1 VTTLTAAPSPIART
15 LISVLAVSVDAIV
28 AADLTGRGID
38 VIDTIGPR
46 ASTPHALVL
55 PLRL

>member
-1 VTTLTAAPSPIART
+1 MART
-15 LISVLAVSVDAIV
+15 LISVLAVSVDARV

-38 VIDTIGPR
+38 VSDTIAPR
-46 ASTPHALVL
+46 ASTAHALVL